1 MTGFCNRATEGEK
14 RCMHQGD
21 GSKIGAIIGDW
32 TPCTGHCVR
41 QQNHSFCGFFCV
53 RFGVELDNSTS
64 AVLYEVG
71 PVNVVAVNRAD

>member
-1 MTGFCNRATEGEK
+1 M
-14 RCMHQGD
+14 
-21 GSKIGAIIGDW
+21 
-32 TPCTGHCVR
+32 
-41 QQNHSFCGFFCV
+41 